1 MIEQGI
7 ESDQTQ
13 AVVCAWCGSEMRREE
28 MRGDSERDARGM
40 CQTCFRR
47 MVEEHA
53 RVASQP
59 QAQEAHA
66 SER

>member
-1 MIEQGI
+1 MLGQVI
-7 ESDQTQ
+7 ESDRRA
-13 AVVCAWCGSEMRREE
+13 AVVCTWCGSEMRREE
-28 MRGDSERDARGM
+28 LRGDSERESRGM

-53 RVASQP
+53 RVTSQP
-59 QAQEAHA
+59 SAPEAYA